1 MISWAAK
8 LEEALDELE
17 VPAYISN
24 INGRKMV
31 RMDVG
36 TRKAIEIEP
45 WGDTFNLSVVEYDE
59 TGGLISET
67 DWVSTNDES
76 ELAELAYGLHCEFE

>member
-1 MISWAAK
+1 MSWAVD
-8 LEEALDELE
+8 LEKALDELE

-36 TRKAIEIEP
+36 RSKAIEIEP
-45 WGDTFNLSVVEYDE
+45 WGDTFHLSVVEYDE
-59 TGGLISET
+59 TGGLIAET
-67 DWVSTNDES
+67 DWCSTNDES
-76 ELAELAYGLHCEFE
+76 ELAELALGLYCEFE